1 MNCYKAGNILLNLA
15 IVGQHLRVTVHDYPP
30 PPDVI
35 DFAILPS
42 QRFLGKQFHCKM
54 SRDLEVTNESPH
66 RWQRIPAV

>member
-15 IVGQHLRVTVHDYPP
+15 IVGQHLRVTMQ
-30 PPDVI
+30 